1 MKQSAE
7 IRQLFLDFFTNKGHH
22 IVPSAPIV
30 IKNDPTLLFTNAGMN
45 QFKEY
50 FLGNRPAPFTRIAD
64 TQKCLRV
71 SGKHNDLEEVG
82 VDTYHHTMF
91 EMLGNWSFGNAVG
104 NKPPYFKEDA
114 IAWSWELLTGIYDI
128 PKEDLYVTVFEGDE
142 SEGLPADEESLNI
155 WKKHIAEN
163 RILFGNKKDNFW
175 EMGDTGPC
183 GPCTEVHVDC
193 RSEEEKKLIPGKE
206 LVNKDN
212 PQVIEIWNVV
222 FIQYNRKKDGTLEL
236 LPAKHVDTGMG
247 FERLVRVLQNKKS
260 NYDTDIFTGT
270 ISEIENISGKK
281 YTHSDSKQDIS
292 FRVIADH
299 IRAIAFPIADGQ
311 LPSNTGPGYVIRR
324 ILRRAVR
331 YYFSYLNVKQPL
343 LYKLVPHLATQ
354 FENVFPDLY
363 LQKDF
368 IAKVIHEEENNFL
381 RTLDAGLKRLE
392 LLLSEKKDI
401 DGKTAFDLYDTY
413 GFPIDLTRLIA
424 AENNLSVDETGF
436 EKEMQQQKNRSRA
449 ASVVDT
455 EDWIIVNENEGKG
468 FVGYQNLETESRVIK
483 YRKTK
488 TKGKEIFQIIL
499 RETPFYAES
508 GGQVGDT
515 GILSFGEEQIPVLN
529 TKKENELILHFTE
542 KLPSNV
548 EAKVVAK
555 VDLQKRRKT
564 AVHHSATHLMH
575 AALRKVLGTHVQQKG
590 SLVNEDYLRFDF
602 SHFSKMTREEI
613 EKVESIVNEKIRE
626 NIPVVIRQMP
636 KEEALKTGAMAL
648 FGEKYGDVVRVVMM
662 DPSYSIELCGGTHV
676 GNTGELGFFKITN
689 ETAVGAGLRRI
700 EAVSGK
706 AAEDFIN
713 HELEELNVVKDQ
725 LKNPKDLRKAMES
738 FTSEKEK
745 LNKQIDHLQSQIL
758 DTVSEQIGTKAVLV
772 NGINFIGE
780 RVNVSTA
787 DALKKLALLL
797 KEKLA
802 SRFVSSRTGLE
813 NEKSFVIVLA
823 ADIEGKANV
832 VVAIDEKI
840 ISSKNLD
847 AVKIIKEMVA
857 PLIKGGGGGQ
867 KTLASAGGQ
876 DVSKFDEVI
885 EKIKGLL

>member
-1 MKQSAE
+1 M
-7 IRQLFLDFFTNKGHH
+7 
-22 IVPSAPIV
+22 
-30 IKNDPTLLFTNAGMN
+30 
-45 QFKEY
+45 
-50 FLGNRPAPFTRIAD
+50 
-64 TQKCLRV
+64 
-71 SGKHNDLEEVG
+71 
-82 VDTYHHTMF
+82 
-91 EMLGNWSFGNAVG
+91 
-104 NKPPYFKEDA
+104 
-114 IAWSWELLTGIYDI
+114 
-128 PKEDLYVTVFEGDE
+128 
-142 SEGLPADEESLNI
+142 
-155 WKKHIAEN
+155 
-163 RILFGNKKDNFW
+163 
-175 EMGDTGPC
+175 
-183 GPCTEVHVDC
+183 
-193 RSEEEKKLIPGKE
+193 
-206 LVNKDN
+206 
-212 PQVIEIWNVV
+212 
-222 FIQYNRKKDGTLEL
+222 
-236 LPAKHVDTGMG
+236 
-247 FERLVRVLQNKKS
+247 
-260 NYDTDIFTGT
+260 
-270 ISEIENISGKK
+270 
-281 YTHSDSKQDIS
+281 
-292 FRVIADH
+292 
-299 IRAIAFPIADGQ
+299 
-311 LPSNTGPGYVIRR
+311 
-324 ILRRAVR
+324 
-331 YYFSYLNVKQPL
+331 
-343 LYKLVPHLATQ
+343 
-354 FENVFPDLY
+354 
-363 LQKDF
+363 
-368 IAKVIHEEENNFL
+368 
-381 RTLDAGLKRLE
+381 
-392 LLLSEKKDI
+392 
-401 DGKTAFDLYDTY
+401 
-413 GFPIDLTRLIA
+413 
-424 AENNLSVDETGF
+424 
-436 EKEMQQQKNRSRA
+436 
-449 ASVVDT
+449 
-455 EDWIIVNENEGKG
+455 
-468 FVGYQNLETESRVIK
+468 
-483 YRKTK
+483 
-488 TKGKEIFQIIL
+488 
-499 RETPFYAES
+499 
-508 GGQVGDT
+508 
-515 GILSFGEEQIPVLN
+515 
-529 TKKENELILHFTE
+529 
-542 KLPSNV
+542 

-555 VDLQKRRKT
+555 VDFEKRRKT

-758 DTVSEQIGTKAVLV
+758 DTVSEQISTKAVLV